1 MSMGNDLETIWAGLG
16 GQELLENVLLE
27 YFVVLR
33 ERETGII
40 LP

>member
-1 MSMGNDLETIWAGLG
+1 MGNDLETIWDGFG
-16 GQELLENVLLE
+16 GQERARKMLWE